1 MEGWQDKWFKQY
13 AIIAFLTVEKIPPID
28 IHHQAQAM
36 YGNKCWYKHSLTL
49 GMAVEARSRRGSKSV
64 SEEKDFF
71 KDGI

>member
-36 YGNKCWYKHSLTL
+36 YGNKC
-49 GMAVEARSRRGSKSV
+49 
-64 SEEKDFF
+64 
-71 KDGI
+71 